1 MGGRSPEHVAFGA
14 AVRALRGRSQLTQE
28 ALAHKCDMDRTY
40 LSGIERGVRNPS
52 LTNILRIAASLGVTP
67 VELFV
72 DAQRQLA
79 KAGDVGEGEPV
90 GASPTQAPLR
100 GKHSNKT

>member
-1 MGGRSPEHVAFGA
+1 MGGRSSEHVAFGA

-52 LTNILRIAASLGVTP
+52 LTNILRIAASLEVTP

-72 DAQRQLA
+72 CAQSRLA
-79 KAGDVGEGEPV
+79 NAGDLGEG
-90 GASPTQAPLR
+90 GQAGR
-100 GKHSNKT
+100 